1 MRSAMRMCLV
11 EGERERREDG
21 KGEELRERE
30 GV

>member
-1 MRSAMRMCLV
+1 MRSMRMCLV
-11 EGERERREDG
+11 EGERERRKDG